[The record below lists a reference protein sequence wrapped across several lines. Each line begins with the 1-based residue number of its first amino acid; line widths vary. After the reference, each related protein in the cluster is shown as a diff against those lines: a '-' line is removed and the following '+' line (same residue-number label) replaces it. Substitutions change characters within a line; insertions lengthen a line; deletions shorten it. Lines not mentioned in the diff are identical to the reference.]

1 MWDPGAYLRFG
12 SERARPFFDLISRVQ
27 ADDPRFVVDLG
38 CGPGNLTAALAA
50 RWPAAQVLGVD
61 SSPEMIEAA
70 QAEVAAASGRVEA
83 RGAGPDRVEARG
95 AGPGRV
101 EAREA
106 GPGRVE
112 AREAETARG
121 GAPGGAAVPG
131 QATGLEFRLA
141 DIRTWRPE
149 RPVDVITC
157 NAVLQWVPGHQELLP
172 AWVRWL
178 APGGWLAFQLPG
190 NFDQPSHT
198 ILRELASTPRWRP
211 LLEDA
216 PLNRQAGDP
225 VDYLA
230 LLAGA
235 GCEVD
240 AWETTYLHVLHGD
253 DAVVDWYRGSGLRPV
268 LATLP
273 PALAEEFLA
282 GYRDRIRVAYPAA
295 PYGTVLPFRR
305 VFVVAR
311 VKA

>member
-1 MWDPGAYLRFG
+1 MWDSGAYLQFG
-12 SERARPFFDLISRVQ
+12 SERARPFLDLISRVQ
-27 ADDPRFVVDLG
+27 ADDPGFVVDLG

-61 SSPEMIEAA
+61 SSAEMIEAA
-70 QAEVAAASGRVEA
+70 QAEVAAAAAALGRVEA
-83 RGAGPDRVEARG
+83 RGAGPG
-95 AGPGRV
+95 QV

-106 GPGRVE
+106 GPGRGE
-112 AREAETARG
+112 AREAGTARG
-121 GAPGGAAVPG
+121 GARGGAAVPG
-131 QATGLEFRLA
+131 QAAGLEFRLA
-141 DIRTWRPE
+141 DIRTWQPE

-190 NFDQPSHT
+190 NFDQPSHM
-198 ILRELASTPRWRP
+198 ILRELASTPRWRS
-211 LLEDA
+211 LLEGA

-273 PALAEEFLA
+273 PALADEFLA